1 MQAYEQGLKHNDT
14 RMLLKP
20 DSNFFRYFTDP
31 SGKPREKSGT
41 PAPSA
46 PAR

>member
-1 MQAYEQGLKHNDT
+1 MQAYEASLKASDT

-20 DSNFFRYFTDP
+20 DSNFFRYFGDP
-31 SGKPREKSGT
+31 SGKNNKAA
-41 PAPSA
+41 PAA

>member
-1 MQAYEQGLKHNDT
+1 MQAYEHGLRSNDT
-14 RMLLKP
+14 RMLLTP

-31 SGKPREKSGT
+31 SGKSREK
-41 PAPSA
+41 AAA